1 MKEITIYHNPRC
13 SKSRQTLQLLRDNS
27 IEPKI
32 IEYLKTP
39 LKKNELKKISE
50 LLGLR
55 PKEFI
60 RKNEN
65 DFKENNYGEI
75 VDDDEKI
82 IAAMASHPKIIER
95 PIVENGSISI
105 RPMMYL
111 ALSYDHRIIDGKEA
125 VSFLVHIKNEIENP
139 VQL

>member
-13 SKSRQTLQLLRDNS
+13 SKSRQALQLLRDNN

-39 LKKNELKKISE
+39 LQKDELKNISTK
-50 LLGLR
+50 LGLR

-65 DFKENNYGEI
+65 DFKENNLGKVIDEDEEI
-75 VDDDEKI
+75 IE
-82 IAAMASHPKIIER
+82 AMASYPKIIER
-95 PIVENGSISI
+95 PIVTAGIVAVIGRPPENV
-105 RPMMYL
+105 L
-111 ALSYDHRIIDGKEA
+111 EIIK
-125 VSFLVHIKNEIENP
+125 
-139 VQL
+139 